1 MEHVMKKDYISRE
14 ERISGLDEIEEIIK
28 QFVNQPNNYINF
40 ILTTVIITTIYYYIY
55 MVTL

>member
-1 MEHVMKKDYISRE
+1 MKKDYISKE